1 MKKQDHMCTVYLAL
15 RKAQVS
21 LQLGIFPVQIMKF
34 QFKNVL
40 LQLLT
45 LTLAY
50 SYLCLISTYPTTSC
64 CQHVS
69 VLYEYQ
75 ISVCMFE
82 KDIMQI

>member
-15 RKAQVS
+15 LKAQVS
-21 LQLGIFPVQIMKF
+21 LQLGIFLVQIMKF

-45 LTLAY
+45 FTLAY
-50 SYLCLISTYPTTSC
+50 SYLCLISAYPTTCISA
-64 CQHVS
+64 
-69 VLYEYQ
+69 YEYQ